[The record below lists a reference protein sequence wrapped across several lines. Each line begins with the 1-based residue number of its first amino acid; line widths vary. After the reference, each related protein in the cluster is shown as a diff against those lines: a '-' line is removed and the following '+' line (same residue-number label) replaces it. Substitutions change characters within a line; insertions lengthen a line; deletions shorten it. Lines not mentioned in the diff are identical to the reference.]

1 MPKDLDAPRSPSDDP
16 GVSEQVTRL
25 INAAAAGNPGAP
37 NELFQLIYDQLRA
50 IARKRMA
57 GERPDHTL
65 QATALVNEVCVRL
78 LGKQGLRWTGRAHF
92 FGAAAEAMRQIL
104 IDHARAHNADK
115 RGGGRAAL
123 SINSVLD
130 LASPAASSGFLAL
143 DDAILRLEKVDVQA
157 ATVVRLRF
165 FAGLNEPDVAAALEI
180 SERTVRRDWSFA
192 RAWLRDALERDGS

>member
-1 MPKDLDAPRSPSDDP
+1 MPDERAPSDD
-16 GVSEQVTRL
+16 VTRL
-25 INAAAAGNPGAP
+25 INAAAAGDPKAP

-57 GERPDHTL
+57 SERPDHTL
-65 QATALVNEVCVRL
+65 QATALVNEACVRL
-78 LGKQGLRWTGRAHF
+78 LGKQGVRWAGRAHF

-115 RGGGRAAL
+115 RGGGRQAL

-130 LASPAASSGFLAL
+130 LASPEIASGFLAL
-143 DDAILRLEKVDVQA
+143 DDAILRLEKVDMQA
-157 ATVVRLRF
+157 ATIVRLRF
-165 FAGLNEPDVAAALEI
+165 FAGLNESDVAAALDI

-192 RAWLRDALERDGS
+192 RAWLRDALERDGVT